1 MDEPGCRN
9 KIVVLL
15 NFNSLIMSTINLPS
29 NHLRSVSASIYL
41 IEKTIDELE
50 ELFNASKKHIT
61 YEIVNDIEDSERE
74 QVLKN
79 IQKIRAFIEKL
90 MQKYQLNREVTYLS
104 RVLNA
109 RKSRMWEILG
119 DTTSKRMKG
128 YGNLPEKE
136 AAVLDNDIVVLTKLI
151 NLL

>member
-1 MDEPGCRN
+1 
-9 KIVVLL
+9 
-15 NFNSLIMSTINLPS
+15 MSAINLPS

-50 ELFNASKKHIT
+50 EMLKTSTEPIT
-61 YEIVNDIEDSERE
+61 YKMVNDLEDTEKERL
-74 QVLKN
+74 LKS
-79 IQKIRAFIEKL
+79 IQQIRAFVAEL
-90 MQKYQLNREVTYLS
+90 MQKYKLNSEITYLS

-128 YGNLPEKE
+128 YGNLPEE
-136 AAVLDNDIVVLTKLI
+136 SAQALDNDILALTKLI

>member
-1 MDEPGCRN
+1 
-9 KIVVLL
+9 
-15 NFNSLIMSTINLPS
+15 MSTTNLPS

-41 IEKTIDELE
+41 IEKTIDKLE
-50 ELFNASKKHIT
+50 EMLNASKKHIT
-61 YEIVNDIEDSERE
+61 YEVVNDIEDSERAR
-74 QVLKN
+74 LLTN
-79 IQKIRAFIEKL
+79 IQQIRAFVNEL
-90 MQKYQLNREVTYLS
+90 MQKYQLNREETYLS

-128 YGNLPEKE
+128 YGNLPEE
-136 AAVLDNDIVVLTKLI
+136 SALELDKDILALTKLI